1 MAVWKTI
8 GDYLSNSGWTA
19 ALTQAGIASSGTA
32 DFFLRCCH
40 LTRTRRAH
48 QVSAV
53 TLAKL
58 QEDAFLSTGK
68 PDTEDA
74 KETWRQDMISRSPT
88 FQFWDTILHF
98 ELPGLVF
105 SMILW
110 PFPLDVLCQGIKWS
124 IHGQGGNLP
133 RVEELCGL
141 SIDIHAVLDHRIC
154 GSLLRKKWQ
163 ELCQSCLFVN
173 FHLYVDSM
181 KALVP

>member
-32 DFFLRCCH
+32 DSFLHCCH

-98 ELPGLVF
+98 ELWAC
-105 SMILW
+105 S
-110 PFPLDVLCQGIKWS
+110 S
-124 IHGQGGNLP
+124 
-133 RVEELCGL
+133 
-141 SIDIHAVLDHRIC
+141 S
-154 GSLLRKKWQ
+154 
-163 ELCQSCLFVN
+163 
-173 FHLYVDSM
+173 
-181 KALVP
+181 VPIGRPTSTCMWTQ

>member
-1 MAVWKTI
+1 MFGGLHIEMAVWKTI

-32 DFFLRCCH
+32 DFFLHCCH

-98 ELPGLVF
+98 EFLGL
-105 SMILW
+105 
-110 PFPLDVLCQGIKWS
+110 
-124 IHGQGGNLP
+124 
-133 RVEELCGL
+133 
-141 SIDIHAVLDHRIC
+141 
-154 GSLLRKKWQ
+154 
-163 ELCQSCLFVN
+163 LFIRAHWEAN

-181 KALVP
+181 

>member
-1 MAVWKTI
+1 MDAPLYALAKYIQWKWPQTHGEDQYVIMFGGLHIEMAVWKTI

-19 ALTQAGIASSGTA
+19 ALTQAGIASSGTT
-32 DFFLRCCH
+32 DSFLHCCH

-88 FQFWDTILHF
+88 FQF
-98 ELPGLVF
+98 
-105 SMILW
+105 
-110 PFPLDVLCQGIKWS
+110 
-124 IHGQGGNLP
+124 
-133 RVEELCGL
+133 
-141 SIDIHAVLDHRIC
+141 
-154 GSLLRKKWQ
+154 
-163 ELCQSCLFVN
+163 
-173 FHLYVDSM
+173 
-181 KALVP
+181 